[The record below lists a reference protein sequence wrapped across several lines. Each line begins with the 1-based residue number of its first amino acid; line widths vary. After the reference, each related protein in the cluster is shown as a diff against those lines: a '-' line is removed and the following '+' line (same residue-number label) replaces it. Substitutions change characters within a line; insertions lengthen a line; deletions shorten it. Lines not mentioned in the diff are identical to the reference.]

1 MAIQYVKIRTINGRK
16 VPIRVSKPVGAE
28 IPFRFDVILKN
39 GKSAQLTIN
48 SLDVK
53 SAATLLKKRRPGVK
67 IVQAYKPKKQKKEYS
82 FIWSGYEQGNPFG
95 KDPIDTGK

>member
-1 MAIQYVKIRTINGRK
+1 MAMQYVKIRTINGRK
-16 VPIRVSKPVGAE
+16 VPIRGSKPVGAE

-67 IVQAYKPKKQKKEYS
+67 IVSAYKPKKVKKGYS
-82 FIWSGYEQGNPFG
+82 FIWSGWEQGNPFG
-95 KDPIDTGK
+95 PEDISTGK